1 VWGRKPYEAY
11 RQAAEAVGAEVTAG
25 RPQALEAV
33 ERFGRCATRE
43 LEELTGTPRPVLEA
57 ELWSLARDWK
67 LKATL
72 AAAGTIWEL
81 P

>member
-1 VWGRKPYEAY
+1 V
-11 RQAAEAVGAEVTAG
+11 AAAG
-25 RPQALEAV
+25 RAEALEAV

-43 LEELTGTPRPVLEA
+43 LEELTGKPRPVLEA

-67 LKATL
+67 LKPVL
-72 AAAGTIWEL
+72 VPGGTIWEL